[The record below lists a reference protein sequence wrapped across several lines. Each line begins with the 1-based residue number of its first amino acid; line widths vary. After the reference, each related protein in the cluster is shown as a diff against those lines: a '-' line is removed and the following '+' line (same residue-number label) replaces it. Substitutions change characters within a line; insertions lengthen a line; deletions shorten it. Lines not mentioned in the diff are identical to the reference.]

1 MKFISSRRRVISSI
15 YVARIEN
22 TIAALQKRKIKYR
35 GQRNGEKTTS
45 IPFFPIVVL
54 AFFNATQRHY
64 LNLNT
69 YTTVQYLHYLQNVRY
84 YKFILYNVI
93 PYLQY
98 GVKITYKFKFN
109 TRHETYATY
118 NTNNTILTPLT
129 AYARE
134 KIASIASF
142 TLRSTCFCIYN
153 SYRFLL

>member
-45 IPFFPIVVL
+45 IPFFPIVVV
-54 AFFNATQRHY
+54 AFFNATQRH
-64 LNLNT
+64 

-134 KIASIASF
+134 KIASI